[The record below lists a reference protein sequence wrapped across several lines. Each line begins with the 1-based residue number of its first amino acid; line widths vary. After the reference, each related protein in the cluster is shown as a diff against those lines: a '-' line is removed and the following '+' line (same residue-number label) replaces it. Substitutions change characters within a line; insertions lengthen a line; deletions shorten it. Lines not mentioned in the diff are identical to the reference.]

1 MDDDHDD
8 HADHL
13 DEHDHGDEDIRL
25 QMEQTRYDAVLHLH
39 SPIDAI
45 EVVRSFVSYTDYEHA
60 ELEGVDVGTVYA
72 SDSVEARIE
81 AVHAQI
87 GDLHGVFGLQAS
99 STEFSAVGAES
110 FVPETDIRRTGLF
123 VLEDWHQGHWQV
135 EAGIRLDRDELDPT
149 MAGAPAHDFSALS
162 ASLGLIYEVNPAWH
176 VSTSISRA
184 ERAPAVEELYSNY
197 GNVDDHD
204 WVTHAATGAIEL
216 GNTELDTELGYNWD
230 VGVTMHQGAHSA
242 RFAFYVNDFDRF
254 INLANTGLEV
264 DMTPVRRYEQ
274 EGAQFIGLEFD
285 GDWSLGG
292 LAGGA
297 VMLETDVDWV
307 EGELDSGG
315 DVPRL
320 PPLTGKLGL
329 VWSDDS
335 SDYYTRFT
343 AASKQDNPGAFEEP
357 TDSWTRLD
365 LGAQWRLAAMGG
377 DVVLSLAL
385 RNVTDEEI
393 RLSTSW
399 LREYAPEMG
408 RSLDL
413 GFRLEL

>member
-1 MDDDHDD
+1 M
-8 HADHL
+8 
-13 DEHDHGDEDIRL
+13 
-25 QMEQTRYDAVLHLH
+25 
-39 SPIDAI
+39 
-45 EVVRSFVSYTDYEHA
+45 
-60 ELEGVDVGTVYA
+60 
-72 SDSVEARIE
+72 
-81 AVHAQI
+81 
-87 GDLHGVFGLQAS
+87 
-99 STEFSAVGAES
+99 
-110 FVPETDIRRTGLF
+110 
-123 VLEDWHQGHWQV
+123 
-135 EAGIRLDRDELDPT
+135 
-149 MAGAPAHDFSALS
+149 
-162 ASLGLIYEVNPAWH
+162 
-176 VSTSISRA
+176 
-184 ERAPAVEELYSNY
+184 
-197 GNVDDHD
+197 
-204 WVTHAATGAIEL
+204 
-216 GNTELDTELGYNWD
+216 
-230 VGVTMHQGAHSA
+230 
-242 RFAFYVNDFDRF
+242 
-254 INLANTGLEV
+254 
-264 DMTPVRRYEQ
+264 RRYEQ

-335 SDYYTRFT
+335 SEYYTRFT